1 MARRLRPFVDSVFL
15 VTVTHPSEVVGE
27 VEQFKFHARGH
38 IRAWSRLLDKTTG
51 LFSPPTNFTDEE
63 HWQAQ
68 SVSDPRG
75 VQIEGERV
83 TFGWSDI
90 SNSITA
96 ERVLLIEESETIPMH
111 TVAYNGAKGQQKFVR
126 FDDTQLEDVFED
138 VVQVNLSGQNQWII
152 ELKVKNRRLRSTLEA
167 LDALVGY
174 TPDDAVGWNLTGE
187 VGTVV

>member
-1 MARRLRPFVDSVFL
+1 MARRLRSFADSVFL

-38 IRAWSRLLDKTTG
+38 LRAWSRLLEKTTG
-51 LFSPPTNFTDEE
+51 LFSPPANFTDEE

-68 SVSDPRG
+68 SVEDPGG

-96 ERVLLIEESETIPMH
+96 ERVLLIEQSEIIPMH
-111 TVAYNGAKGQQKFVR
+111 TVAYNGSKAQQRFVR
-126 FDDTQLEDVFED
+126 FDHTQLDDMFED
-138 VVQVNLSGQNQWII
+138 VVQVNLSGQIQWII

-174 TPDDAVGWNLTGE
+174 TPDEAVGWNLTGE